1 LLRDINETYWHQTV
15 TSEMIEN
22 FINEQLSTMPV
33 HYNLSKV
40 YDQYLRTTQIPIFQV
55 IYSKG
60 KVKYRWKNCIKGFN
74 MPIVLMDSDGN
85 KVTLNP
91 TDKWRKAYRQK
102 GYQYTINPQFY
113 IGSDVL
119 YKRSVNGEISFPEE
133 MKMD

>member
-1 LLRDINETYWHQTV
+1 
-15 TSEMIEN
+15 
-22 FINEQLSTMPV
+22 
-33 HYNLSKV
+33 
-40 YDQYLRTTQIPIFQV
+40 
-55 IYSKG
+55 
-60 KVKYRWKNCIKGFN
+60 